1 MVSVLK
7 SAFWRSEP
15 N

>member
-1 MVSVLK
+1 MVTVLK